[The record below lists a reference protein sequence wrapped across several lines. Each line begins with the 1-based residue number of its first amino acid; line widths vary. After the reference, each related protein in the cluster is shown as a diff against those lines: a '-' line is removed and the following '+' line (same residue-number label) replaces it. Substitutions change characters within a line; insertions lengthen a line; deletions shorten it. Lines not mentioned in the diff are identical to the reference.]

1 MLHFLLNLCAFC
13 RLASRLA
20 WDRRPCPAPAPA
32 PARTAPA
39 RPAGET
45 ASRHGTRAARP
56 APCRRRARH
65 AQRPGQ
71 MDTPPPAAPMPP
83 ACPPRSNRQSQ
94 QENARTSRE
103 EESERRQGER
113 ERGRKSE
120 DLRPLACRIA
130 AQVIK
135 ASNPARSQPDRSQRR
150 RPAGTPPATV
160 TSSSPVSTS
169 ARRQFCFWRVC
180 RTPARF
186 RPSADEQRHP
196 RPPARTPP
204 APGEPSHFRARSVSH
219 ETAQYL
225 HSITYAP
232 YPHFSLGNNL
242 DDSPTVNELN
252 PYLQNHIFGLTTPV
266 FLSTLYNSPRLQSY
280 SSPIATKKTNIL
292 IDFRPQIW

>member
-1 MLHFLLNLCAFC
+1 MLHLLLNLCAFC

-39 RPAGET
+39 RLAGET

-56 APCRRRARH
+56 APCRRRAQH
-65 AQRPGQ
+65 AQHPGQ
-71 MDTPPPAAPMPP
+71 TDTPPPAAPMPP
-83 ACPPRSNRQSQ
+83 ACPPRSNSQSQ
-94 QENARTSRE
+94 QENARTSEEGE
-103 EESERRQGER
+103 EEHE
-113 ERGRKSE
+113 GRKGE
-120 DLRPLACRIA
+120 KVRTCARL
-130 AQVIK
+130 
-135 ASNPARSQPDRSQRR
+135 PAVLPSKSYINR
-150 RPAGTPPATV
+150 TPPPNGQPSTAPGQQAPQPAPAEAPSLPTF
-160 TSSSPVSTS
+160 SRPFLPLSILLLESLQNPGPFSPVG
-169 ARRQFCFWRVC
+169 RR
-180 RTPARF
+180 TTA
-186 RPSADEQRHP
+186 P
-196 RPPARTPP
+196 RPPAWTPP

-266 FLSTLYNSPRLQSY
+266 FLSTFYNSPRLQSY